1 MTESLVA
8 RGPQGLE
15 HRWGLRIPCCATA
28 RISAGVGISGFGRMR
43 DVSISGAFIETT
55 LDLPP
60 FVPIE
65 IAVQRKDGHEAVSQ
79 RAWVVRRD
87 TRGIGIEWVDAV
99 SGPICPVLGCT
110 ESCARPC

>member
-1 MTESLVA
+1 MTESRVA
-8 RGPQGLE
+8 RAPQGLE
-15 HRWGLRIPCCATA
+15 HRWGRRIPCCATA

-65 IAVQRKDGHEAVSQ
+65 IAVQRKDGQEAASQ

-87 TRGIGIEWVDAV
+87 ARGIGIEWVDAF
-99 SGPICPVLGCT
+99 SGPVCPVLGCT
-110 ESCARPC
+110 ESCAPPC